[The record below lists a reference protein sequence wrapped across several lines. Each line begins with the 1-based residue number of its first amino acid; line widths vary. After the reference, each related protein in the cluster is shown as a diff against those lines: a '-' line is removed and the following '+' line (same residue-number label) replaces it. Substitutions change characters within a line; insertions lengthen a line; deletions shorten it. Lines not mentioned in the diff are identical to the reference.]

1 MDIHLW
7 LDCLFIKPMFP
18 WRIDHLLVE
27 TRFET
32 IFWNFY
38 LFNDKNFIYKN
49 QKKIIT
55 KSKPKRIMK
64 NTKRKVSYD
73 KSIAKSYS
81 NEVCSYRNLEF
92 FKNFNWWVP
101 FHLQLGKGSCWEANK
116 WRLTGR
122 SSYLCTN
129 TPSDQISW
137 SKKKRL
143 PSNWIKDF

>member
-1 MDIHLW
+1 
-7 LDCLFIKPMFP
+7 MFP

-73 KSIAKSYS
+73 KSVAKSYR
-81 NEVCSYRNLEF
+81 NEICSYKNLEV
-92 FKNFNWWVP
+92 FKTFTGGFP
-101 FHLQLGKGSCWEANK
+101 FLCSLERDLVGRPTNGDSRGEAVISVQTHHLIRYLEARRK
-116 WRLTGR
+116 DCPQIRLK
-122 SSYLCTN
+122 L
-129 TPSDQISW
+129 
-137 SKKKRL
+137 
-143 PSNWIKDF
+143 F